1 MDFIFL
7 LFKLIFAL
15 AVVLGLM
22 YLSFKLSN
30 NKISQFNEGKY
41 IKVLERNQIS
51 KDTAIVVVKI
61 GKKGY
66 VLSTSNNFTN
76 KIDEISEE
84 ETFLLEEEK
93 RLEKEKVSKQYEI
106 AITNLKSKISRFKNK
121 KN

>member
-15 AVVLGLM
+15 AIVLGLM
-22 YLSFKLSN
+22 YISFKLSN

-66 VLSTSNNFTN
+66 VLSTSNNSTN
-76 KIDEISEE
+76 KIDELSEE

-93 RLEKEKVSKQYEI
+93 RIEKEKVSKQDEI
-106 AITNLKSKISRFKNK
+106 AITNLKSKISTFKNK

>member
-66 VLSTSNNFTN
+66 VLSTSNNSTN
-76 KIDEISEE
+76 KIDELSEE
-84 ETFLLEEEK
+84 ETLLLEEEK

-106 AITNLKSKISRFKNK
+106 AITNLKSKISRFKDK

>member
-66 VLSTSNNFTN
+66 VLSTSINSTN
-76 KIDEISEE
+76 KIDELSEE

-93 RLEKEKVSKQYEI
+93 RMEKEKVSKQYEI
-106 AITNLKSKISRFKNK
+106 AITNLKSKISRSKDK

>member
-76 KIDEISEE
+76 KIDELSEE

-106 AITNLKSKISRFKNK
+106 AITNLKSKISTFKNK

>member
-30 NKISQFNEGKY
+30 NKISQINEGKY

-51 KDTAIVVVKI
+51 KDTAIVV

-66 VLSTSNNFTN
+66 ILSTSNNSTN
-76 KIDEISEE
+76 KLDELSEE

-93 RLEKEKVSKQYEI
+93 RKEKEKVSKQYEI
-106 AITNLKSKISRFKNK
+106 AITNLKSKVKRFKD
-121 KN
+121 KNN

>member
-15 AVVLGLM
+15 AIVLGLM
-22 YLSFKLSN
+22 YISFKLSN

-66 VLSTSNNFTN
+66 VLSTSNNSTN
-76 KIDEISEE
+76 KIDELSEE

-93 RLEKEKVSKQYEI
+93 RIEKEKVSKQYEI
-106 AITNLKSKISRFKNK
+106 AITNLKSKISTFKNK

>member
-15 AVVLGLM
+15 AIVLGLM
-22 YLSFKLSN
+22 YISFKLSN

-76 KIDEISEE
+76 KIDELSEE

>member
-30 NKISQFNEGKY
+30 NKISQFKEGKY

-61 GKKGY
+61 GRKGY
-66 VLSTSNNFTN
+66 VLSTSNNYTN
-76 KIDEISEE
+76 KIDELSEE

-93 RLEKEKVSKQYEI
+93 RIEKEKVSKQYEI

-121 KN
+121 RN

>member
-66 VLSTSNNFTN
+66 VLSTSNNSTN
-76 KIDEISEE
+76 KIDELSEE

-93 RLEKEKVSKQYEI
+93 RMEKEKVSKQYEI
-106 AITNLKSKISRFKNK
+106 AITNLKSKISRFKD
-121 KN
+121 KNN

>member
-66 VLSTSNNFTN
+66 VLSTSNNSTN
-76 KIDEISEE
+76 KIDELSEE

-93 RLEKEKVSKQYEI
+93 RMEKEKVSKQYEI
-106 AITNLKSKISRFKNK
+106 AITNLKSKISRFRDK

>member
-41 IKVLERNQIS
+41 IKVIERNQIS

-66 VLSTSNNFTN
+66 VLSTSNNSTN
-76 KIDEISEE
+76 KIDELSEE
-84 ETFLLEEEK
+84 ETLLLEEEK

-106 AITNLKSKISRFKNK
+106 AITNLKSKISRFKDK

>member
-30 NKISQFNEGKY
+30 NKISQINEGKY

-66 VLSTSNNFTN
+66 ILSTSNNSTN
-76 KIDEISEE
+76 KLDELSEE

-93 RLEKEKVSKQYEI
+93 RKEKEKVSKQYEI
-106 AITNLKSKISRFKNK
+106 AITNLKSKIKRFKD
-121 KN
+121 KNN

>member
-76 KIDEISEE
+76 KIDELSDE

>member
-76 KIDEISEE
+76 KIDELSEE

-93 RLEKEKVSKQYEI
+93 RLEKEKVSKHYEI

>member
-22 YLSFKLSN
+22 YISFKLSN
-30 NKISQFNEGKY
+30 NKLSQFNDGKY

-66 VLSTSNNFTN
+66 VLSTSNNSTN
-76 KIDEISEE
+76 KIDELSEE

-93 RLEKEKVSKQYEI
+93 RMEKEKVSKQYEI

>member
-30 NKISQFNEGKY
+30 NKLSQFNEGKY

-66 VLSTSNNFTN
+66 VLSTSNNSTS
-76 KIDEISEE
+76 KIDELSEE
-84 ETFLLEEEK
+84 EVFLLEEEK
-93 RLEKEKVSKQYEI
+93 RLEKEKVSKQYDI
-106 AITNLKSKISRFKNK
+106 AITNFKSKISRFENK

>member
-66 VLSTSNNFTN
+66 VLSTSINSTN
-76 KIDEISEE
+76 KIDELSEE

-93 RLEKEKVSKQYEI
+93 RMEKEKVSKQYEI
-106 AITNLKSKISRFKNK
+106 AITNLKSKISRFKDK